1 MKNLNVFLISILLGF
16 GSSTAFA
23 FPQTA
28 VDAEKSDTKKDYEK
42 FNAEMN
48 KELKDVDAQIKKID
62 KQANKED
69 LTHITKKRNE
79 IDKDLYNLQGKKDPY
94 YSELKY
100 DIEQEHLMLKKDIE
114 KVWGPERL
122 PASK

>member
-1 MKNLNVFLISILLGF
+1 MKNFNVFLISILIGF
-16 GSSTAFA
+16 GSVSSVFA

-28 VDAEKSDTKKDYEK
+28 VSAEDTKKDYEK
-42 FNAEMN
+42 FNANMN
-48 KELKDVDAQIKKID
+48 KELKEVDAQIKKID

-69 LTHITKKRNE
+69 LTNITKKRSE

-114 KVWGPERL
+114 RVWGPERL